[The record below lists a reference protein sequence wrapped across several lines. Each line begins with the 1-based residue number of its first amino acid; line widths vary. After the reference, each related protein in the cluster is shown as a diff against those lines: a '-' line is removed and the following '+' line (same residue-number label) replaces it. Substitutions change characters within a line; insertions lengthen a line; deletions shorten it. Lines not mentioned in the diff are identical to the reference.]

1 MRQERLTILRVLIVD
16 DSEAI
21 RSVMCRVL
29 SSSQGMA
36 VIGSA
41 CNGAE
46 AVEKVD
52 ETLPDVVVMD
62 VDMPIMDGL
71 EATRRIKRAH
81 PAIVVVL
88 VSGSTNLLNASLFA
102 GADGYLTKPFS
113 ADSLISRVKGDLEI
127 TDTP

>member
-1 MRQERLTILRVLIVD
+1 
-16 DSEAI
+16 
-21 RSVMCRVL
+21 MCRVL
-29 SSSQGMA
+29 SSSQGIE

-46 AVEKVD
+46 AVEKVE

-88 VSGSTNLLNASLFA
+88 VSGSTNLLNASVSA

-113 ADSLISRVKGDLEI
+113 PGSLISQVKGDLEI
-127 TDTP
+127 TDTPWLI

>member
-1 MRQERLTILRVLIVD
+1 MRQERLTRLRDLIVD
-16 DSEAI
+16 DSEAL
-21 RSVMCRVL
+21 RSIMCRAL
-29 SSSQGMA
+29 SSSQGIE

-41 CNGAE
+41 CNGSE

-62 VDMPIMDGL
+62 IDMPIMDGL

-81 PAIVVVL
+81 PGIVVVL
-88 VSGSTNLLNASLFA
+88 VSGSTNLLNASVSA